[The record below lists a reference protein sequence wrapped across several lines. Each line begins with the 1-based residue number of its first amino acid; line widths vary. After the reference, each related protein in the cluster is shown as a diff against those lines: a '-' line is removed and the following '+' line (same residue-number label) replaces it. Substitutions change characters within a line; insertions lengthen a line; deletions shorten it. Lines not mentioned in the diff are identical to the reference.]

1 MNEERFKELHP
12 DLLSVVDDR
21 KRSFYLIK
29 NFTNCKL
36 SVGGDQRQVC

>member
-1 MNEERFKELHP
+1 MKK
-12 DLLSVVDDR
+12 DLKNSIQICSLVDDR
-21 KRSFYLIK
+21 KKSFYLIK